1 MCQLIV
7 RFLFRSSVGDLDAL
21 VQQFGCLQKCRL
33 KVPWEYCLIG
43 FTSWGHF
50 IGSCQWSAS
59 TLHCSLPSSAL
70 LPAQPQLPPLSK
82 PQWSQECRRVSAS
95 VWDLARQK
103 LRVTST
109 PSHFEMDP
117 WWQLLGEP
125 SDVSISLSKE
135 IARGSTRSPWANQ
148 TLHKAQMDALSPAC
162 YCWGGGHPAAMLSPP
177 IS

>member
-1 MCQLIV
+1 MPTNCQVLNFTCSV
-7 RFLFRSSVGDLDAL
+7 RDLDVL
-21 VQQFGCLQKCRL
+21 VLQFGCLLKCRL

-50 IGSCQWSAS
+50 IGSCQWSPC
-59 TLHCSLPSSAL
+59 TVHPSLPSSAL
-70 LPAQPQLPPLSK
+70 LPAQPKPAPQ
-82 PQWSQECRRVSAS
+82 PQWSQECWGVSAS

-109 PSHFEMDP
+109 PSHFEKDP

-162 YCWGGGHPAAMLSPP
+162 YCWGGEHPATMLSPP

>member
-1 MCQLIV
+1 MVSPL
-7 RFLFRSSVGDLDAL
+7 GDVSLGFALDLLVTPPYTPPRDAL
-21 VQQFGCLQKCRL
+21 L
-33 KVPWEYCLIG
+33 
-43 FTSWGHF
+43 S
-50 IGSCQWSAS
+50 
-59 TLHCSLPSSAL
+59 
-70 LPAQPQLPPLSK
+70 AQPKPAPPSK

-135 IARGSTRSPWANQ
+135 IARGSTRSP
-148 TLHKAQMDALSPAC
+148 
-162 YCWGGGHPAAMLSPP
+162 
-177 IS
+177 